1 MTENELLQ
9 NMLNCSYSFSQ
20 NENGKSIQQALHQA
34 GIQPDASYY
43 QGALQCIEQALKKK
57 GDLKAVRFWEEYQFS
72 LCKQL
77 QQMQTDA
84 GRETAQVAIKTVKAI
99 LYAIRD

>member
-9 NMLNCSYSFSQ
+9 NMLEFSNEHSQ
-20 NENGKSIQQALHQA
+20 NEKSKIIQKALQQS
-34 GIQPDASYY
+34 GLQPNEPYY

-57 GDLKAVRFWEEYQFS
+57 GNTNAVHFWEEYGFS

-77 QQMQTDA
+77 QHMETDT
-84 GRETAQVAIKTVKAI
+84 GRSTVQAAIKTVKAI
-99 LYAIRD
+99 LIAMKS